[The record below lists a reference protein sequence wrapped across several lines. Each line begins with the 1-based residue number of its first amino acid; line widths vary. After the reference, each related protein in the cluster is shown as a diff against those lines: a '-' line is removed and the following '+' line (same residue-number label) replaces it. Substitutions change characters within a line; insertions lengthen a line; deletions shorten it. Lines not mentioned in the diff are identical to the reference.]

1 MSAKND
7 SRIVQ
12 PCLSFEGRC
21 EEAVEFYR
29 KALGAEVT
37 ALVRFKDSTDPDALL
52 NK

>member
-12 PCLSFEGRC
+12 PYLSFE
-21 EEAVEFYR
+21 VYR
-29 KALGAEVT
+29 KALGAEV
-37 ALVRFKDSTDPDALL
+37 AVLVRFKDSTDPDPLL